1 MDHNIENNGKVVFI
15 DGNDDVSEDV
25 NNIIDNE
32 CIMRQQGSG
41 DATQNV
47 QKHWSTI
54 LDKGIDH
61 LIDAEIIGLRFN
73 SLDDGGQFYNTY
85 AKSFGFS
92 IRKDEIKLNKN
103 NIVTSWRWV
112 WAKKGFQTAKNE
124 DNLNCKQEARTITR
138 TGCKATF
145 RIRFDRRSNKW
156 VVGEFKKEHNHD
168 LIAQLQT

>member
-15 DGNDDVSEDV
+15 DVNDDVSEDV

-85 AKSFGFS
+85 AKSLVLVF
-92 IRKDEIKLNKN
+92 
-103 NIVTSWRWV
+103 
-112 WAKKGFQTAKNE
+112 AKM
-124 DNLNCKQEARTITR
+124 R
-138 TGCKATF
+138 
-145 RIRFDRRSNKW
+145 
-156 VVGEFKKEHNHD
+156 
-168 LIAQLQT
+168 